1 MSEKIG
7 VYVCHCGTNIAG
19 TVNVEQVAQWAGGR
33 LKDRG
38 VIDDAEFQRL
48 KAKVIS

>member
-19 TVNVEQVAQWAGGR
+19 TVDVEQVAQWAGGR
-33 LKDRG
+33 LKERG
-38 VIDDAEFQRL
+38 VIIA
-48 KAKVIS
+48 